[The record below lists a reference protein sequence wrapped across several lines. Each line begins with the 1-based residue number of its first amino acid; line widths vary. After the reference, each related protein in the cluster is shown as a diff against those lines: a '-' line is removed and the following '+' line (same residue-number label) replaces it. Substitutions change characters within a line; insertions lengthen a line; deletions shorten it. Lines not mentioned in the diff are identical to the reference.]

1 MLQSLRQS
9 ITRIMPSSLQFRLT
23 AGVTAVSVIAIGSIA
38 GWTSWRMQQILVA
51 SRKENIVNV
60 AERVEQ
66 DTAAYRTMMS
76 LPEALQKSIDSRTT
90 PNLVLWISDQQTDQ
104 PIAQSDTLNTTSWQ
118 RDGTAQELLDLSGS
132 IVWPDVQRIGDRY
145 LVLCGGPF
153 EVNGTPIG
161 RIYVAEDITRDQRSL
176 LMVVRTLSIASF
188 FGAIIMAVI
197 IAWYIRR
204 SLRPLRKMSLLAGEV
219 SAQDLDQA
227 HLDLRQA
234 PSEVQEL
241 AQAFNNMLSR
251 LSMAWTQQRQFVS
264 NISHELRTP
273 LTLVHGYLQSTLRR
287 CQNLTDPQRE
297 GLEIAASEADRTV
310 HLLGDLLELARAESG
325 NLRLHRESIL
335 LKELA
340 LDIINLTPTFRDR
353 IQLDLN
359 NSHLEI
365 YSDRQRLKQVL
376 INLLDNAV
384 KYANA
389 KQPILLRISQEQ
401 ERVVIQVCDR
411 GKGIPPEHLIHL
423 FEPFYR
429 IEADRCRTTGGTG
442 LGLSI
447 VKTLVTCLGGQVEV
461 QSQLGKGS
469 IFTVTLPA

>member
-1 MLQSLRQS
+1 MLPTLRKS
-9 ITRIMPSSLQFRLT
+9 IAQIMPSSLQFRLT

-51 SRKENIVNV
+51 SRKENIVNI
-60 AERVEQ
+60 AQRVEQ
-66 DTAAYRTMMS
+66 DIAAYRTMMP
-76 LPEALQKSIDSRTT
+76 LPEALQRSIDNRTT
-90 PNLVLWISDQQTDQ
+90 PNLVLWISDQQNQ
-104 PIAQSDTLNTTSWQ
+104 PLAQSDMLNTTSWR
-118 RDGTAQELLDLSGS
+118 RDGTAQELLNLSGS
-132 IVWPDVQRIGDRY
+132 TVWPDVQRIRDRY

-153 EVNGTPIG
+153 AIDGAQIG
-161 RIYVAEDITRDQRSL
+161 RIYVAEDITRDQKSL
-176 LMVVRTLSIASF
+176 LMVIRTLSIASF
-188 FGAIIMAVI
+188 FGAIVMAVI

-227 HLDLRQA
+227 HLELQQA

-273 LTLVHGYLQSTLRR
+273 LTLVRGYLQSTLRR
-287 CQNLTDPQRE
+287 SQNLTDPQRE
-297 GLEIAASEADRTV
+297 GLEIAASEADRTI

-325 NLRLHRESIL
+325 YLRLHREPIL
-335 LKELA
+335 LKDLA
-340 LDIINLTPTFRDR
+340 LDILNLTPDFRDR
-353 IQLDLN
+353 IRLDLTS
-359 NSHLEI
+359 SHLEI

-384 KYANA
+384 KYANTHE
-389 KQPILLRISQEQ
+389 PILLRISQEQ
-401 ERVVIQVCDR
+401 DRVVIQVCDR
-411 GKGIPPEHLIHL
+411 GRGIPPEHLVHL

-447 VKTLVTCLGGQVEV
+447 VKTLVICLGGQVSV
-461 QSQLGKGS
+461 QSQLGNGS
-469 IFTVTLPA
+469 TFTVTLPT